1 VYAAITA
8 GGCVDPEFA
17 KAIGTDVKA
26 LAPLGNRLVIDAAI
40 DAARE
45 LGVAGIAVVG
55 GEQVR
60 AHCAHRVDRFIDASG
75 DGVENIRLALGAFDF
90 DRLVYL
96 TSDLPFVTGPDLAA
110 FVTASS
116 GAQLAMP
123 LAEAKAYE
131 RAYPFSPTP
140 TMALGGERFANGSAF
155 VIDRAAL
162 GPLETLAGQFLPLAE
177 AKAYERAYPFSPTPT
192 MALGG
197 ERFANGS
204 AFVIDRAALGPLE
217 TLAGQFFAA
226 RKSLPRLAML
236 LGPALVFRFVT
247 KQLRIGDIET
257 RARTVFNLDARAIRG
272 AAPSLC
278 YDIDTIADWEYAA
291 QLARSTYV

>member
-162 GPLETLAGQFLPLAE
+162 GPLETLAGQF
-177 AKAYERAYPFSPTPT
+177 
-192 MALGG
+192 
-197 ERFANGS
+197 
-204 AFVIDRAALGPLE
+204 
-217 TLAGQFFAA
+217 FAA